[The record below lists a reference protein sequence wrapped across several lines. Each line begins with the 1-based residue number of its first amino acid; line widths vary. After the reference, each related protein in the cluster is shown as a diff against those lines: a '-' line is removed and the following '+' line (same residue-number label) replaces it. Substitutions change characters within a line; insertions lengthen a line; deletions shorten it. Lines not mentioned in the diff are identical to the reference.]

1 MFYAANRVMGYGQ
14 PHQTPYNNKSCP
26 ILSNTTFLVMK
37 TYELAGTLRQEYGK
51 KAAKALRKE
60 ELVPCNLYGLGEN
73 ITFTVKKEDVRKL
86 IYTPDTMAVALTIG
100 KEKKMAVIK
109 EMQFHPI
116 SENILHIDFLE
127 VNDKK
132 AVTVE
137 IPVQLTGHAEGV
149 KAGGKLS
156 LEMRK
161 LKVNGIYTLIPD
173 RVVVDVTTL
182 GLGKKL
188 AVADIQMAE
197 GLRLMNVKDACVA
210 QVKATRA
217 SATAAAE

>member
-1 MFYAANRVMGYGQ
+1 MKIFE
-14 PHQTPYNNKSCP
+14 
-26 ILSNTTFLVMK
+26 LSG
-37 TYELAGTLRQEYGK
+37 ELRQDFGK
-51 KAAKALRKE
+51 KAAKALRKQ
-60 ELVPCNLYGLGEN
+60 ELVPCNLYGMGEN
-73 ITFTVKKEDVRKL
+73 LTFTVKKEDVRKL

-100 KEKKMAVIK
+100 AAKKMAVVK

-127 VNDKK
+127 VNEKK
-132 AVTVE
+132 PVTVE

-156 LEMRK
+156 LDMRK

-188 AVADIQMAE
+188 AVEDIQMAE

-210 QVKATRA
+210 RVKATRA
-217 SATAAAE
+217 SAAAEATAE

>member
-1 MFYAANRVMGYGQ
+1 
-14 PHQTPYNNKSCP
+14 
-26 ILSNTTFLVMK
+26 MK